1 MTLYELEQGLDALY
15 RDLNNVQ
22 NMDEETVCR
31 VHNVDRKAE
40 IIEVIQEEID
50 TYKAALEEI
59 SKPSIYELEAAG
71 ERYGYDYY

>member
-1 MTLYELEQGLDALY
+1 MTRYELEQGLDALY

-22 NMDEETVCR
+22 NMDEEAACG
-31 VHNVDRKAE
+31 VHNVDCKTE

-50 TYKAALEEI
+50 TYKAVLEEI
-59 SKPSIYELEAAG
+59 SRPSSYELEAAG

>member
-1 MTLYELEQGLDALY
+1 MTRYELERGLDALY
-15 RDLNNVQ
+15 VDLNNVQ
-22 NMDEETVCR
+22 NMDEETTCR
-31 VHNVDRKAE
+31 VHNVDCKAE

-59 SKPSIYELEAAG
+59 SRPSKYELEAAG

>member
-1 MTLYELEQGLDALY
+1 MTRYELEQGLDALY

-22 NMDEETVCR
+22 NMDEETACR
-31 VHNVDRKAE
+31 VHNVDRKTE

-50 TYKAALEEI
+50 AYKAILEEI
-59 SKPSIYELEAAG
+59 SKPSSYELAAAG

>member
-1 MTLYELEQGLDALY
+1 MIRYELEQGLDALY
-15 RDLNNVQ
+15 IGLNNVQ
-22 NMDEETVCR
+22 NMDEETACR
-31 VHNVDRKAE
+31 IHNVDRKAE

-59 SKPSIYELEAAG
+59 SRPSSYELEVAG